1 MSEYKPTIDIEPTD
15 KYEKAKQDL
24 ITSYISFCE
33 LSPNQQ
39 KMLVNEIFGAANA
52 VAVLEVLQRIFGYI

>member
-1 MSEYKPTIDIEPTD
+1 MSQYRPTVGIEPTD

-24 ITSYISFCE
+24 ITAYNSFRE

-39 KMLVNEIFGAANA
+39 ETLAKELFGAAN
-52 VAVLEVLQRIFGYI
+52 VAAIINAMQRAFRNY